1 MAFNVVT
8 TLATYRRGTREA
20 FIRQIG
26 FLVPQGCPAPQT
38 VEYVSRLSVS
48 AAILVHFIHSC
59 ICLRRYNVQ
68 GPELLVFF
76 WLRDDKCLYEI
87 PTCLMLYFDKSV
99 LTTDGLRFVSLIGSL
114 SGEYPAA
121 THLKHHRNFNIVSN
135 LDLHLRL

>member
-8 TLATYRRGTREA
+8 TLATYLRGTREA

-38 VEYVSRLSVS
+38 VEYASPLSVS

-76 WLRDDKCLYEI
+76 FGSAMISAC
-87 PTCLMLYFDKSV
+87 TKSR
-99 LTTDGLRFVSLIGSL
+99 LASCCTSTNRFQQQMIALCFSDWQSV
-114 SGEYPAA
+114 
-121 THLKHHRNFNIVSN
+121 
-135 LDLHLRL
+135 